1 MKTRQNDIPD
11 FAPPSQNF
19 DFFDWPRENANV
31 TYAEQVTEEPLFQDQ
46 ATGTPPTSKERQEL
60 KPTKTEPEIPAILP
74 DLKNDFEEKKIV
86 LIWGKINDQAFQL
99 LVDTGCCSDRNKRAV
114 F

>member
-1 MKTRQNDIPD
+1 MKTHQNDIPD

-60 KPTKTEPEIPAILP
+60 KPTKTEP
-74 DLKNDFEEKKIV
+74 NFQQFS
-86 LIWGKINDQAFQL
+86 LI
-99 LVDTGCCSDRNKRAV
+99 
-114 F
+114 